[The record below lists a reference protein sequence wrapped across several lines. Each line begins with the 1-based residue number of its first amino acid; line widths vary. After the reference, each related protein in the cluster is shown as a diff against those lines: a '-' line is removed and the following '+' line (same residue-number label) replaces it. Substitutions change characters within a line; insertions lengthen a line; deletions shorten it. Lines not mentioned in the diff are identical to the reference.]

1 MRMPV
6 ARIDFHCFHIRL
18 KSVPDKVALRYPVSV
33 RNPSSVDL
41 EIQIECI
48 THDSNKS
55 RSRASQ
61 LCLLISSIR
70 SAIAAHSSKLL
81 NAFRS
86 HSAHCFPSSA
96 ISLSLP
102 SSSTRSFPTV
112 SAISSFS

>member
-1 MRMPV
+1 MRMPA
-6 ARIDFHCFHIRL
+6 ARIDFHCSHIRL

-86 HSAHCFPSSA
+86 HSAHCFFSSA
-96 ISLSLP
+96 MRFSADS
-102 SSSTRSFPTV
+102 SAATNSSTVPAAC
-112 SAISSFS
+112 SA